1 MLGIDQ
7 DRQQTNVE
15 KTVNK
20 FLLFELNPG
29 GHHPGYLQHLVKYWC
44 AQQFPGHLDVLISR
58 EFAEKH
64 PQIVALGN
72 NQPKVKFIQI
82 TPEEQDQLFNSEQL
96 EHSFSGRIKRAFQ
109 EYQILS
115 RYTQALGTTHCFLMY
130 LDTILLRLAIS
141 SKLSCRFSCIYFRPI
156 FHYANFPSYTSEE
169 REWLWRWRDRV
180 CLPRLLKSPYLD
192 TLFCLDPVVIE
203 ELNRMTKS
211 AKAIHLPDP
220 VQIYSYPENEIKQL
234 KSSLAIEPG
243 RKVFLLFGA
252 LSERKGL
259 FKLLEAISLLARRG
273 ADSFAAPN
281 AIATLTPELS
291 QQLCLLLVGPIT
303 SRDRETLE
311 AHLAKLPDSVQI
323 IRIDR
328 FIPDEEIQLYFHIAD
343 VILAPYQR
351 HIGMSAILVRAA
363 TAQKPVLASNFGL
376 MGEITR
382 RYQLGLT
389 VDSTIPAQIAE
400 GLCRFLQTSPEA
412 LCNHSKM
419 NQFAQTNRA
428 ELFAEKIFNCLTK
441 SKPTRG

>member
-7 DRQQTNVE
+7 NRQQTKVE
-15 KTVNK
+15 ETANRL
-20 FLLFELNPG
+20 LLFELNPG
-29 GHHPGYLQHLVKYWC
+29 GHHPGYLQHLIKYWC

-58 EFAEKH
+58 EFADKH
-64 PQIVALGN
+64 PQIVSLGN
-72 NQPKVKFIQI
+72 NHSRVTFVQI
-82 TPEEQDQLFNSEQL
+82 TPEEQNQLFNSEQL

-115 RYTQALGTTHCFLMY
+115 RYTKVLGTTHCFLMY

-141 SKLSCRFSCIYFRPI
+141 SKLPCRFSCIYFRPI
-156 FHYANFPSYTSEE
+156 FHYANFPSYSSED

-180 CLPRLLKSPYLD
+180 CLPRLLNSSYLD
-192 TLFCLDPVVIE
+192 TLFCLDSVVIE
-203 ELNRMTKS
+203 ELNRMSKS
-211 AKAIHLPDP
+211 PKAIHLPDP
-220 VQIYSYPENEIKQL
+220 VQIYNHPASEIEQL
-234 KSSLAIEPG
+234 KNSLAIEPG

-259 FKLLEAISLLARRG
+259 FKLLEAIT
-273 ADSFAAPN
+273 
-281 AIATLTPELS
+281 TLTPELS

-303 SRDRETLE
+303 PRDQASLE
-311 AHLAKLPDSVQI
+311 AHLTKLPNFVQI

-328 FIPDEEIQLYFHIAD
+328 FIPDEEIQPYFQISD

-363 TAQKPVLASNFGL
+363 TAQKPVLASHFGL

-382 RYQLGLT
+382 RYQLGLA

-412 LCNHSKM
+412 LCNRSQM
-419 NQFAQTNRA
+419 NQFAQINQA

-441 SKPTRG
+441 SKSTRGGVR

>member
-15 KTVNK
+15 KNANK

-44 AQQFPGHLDVLISR
+44 AQKFSGHLDVLISR
-58 EFAEKH
+58 KFAQRH

-72 NQPKVKFIQI
+72 NNPRVTFIQI
-82 TPEEQDQLFNSEQL
+82 TLEEQSELFDSSQL
-96 EHSFSGRIKRAFQ
+96 EYSFRGRIKRAFQ

-115 RYTQALGTTHCFLMY
+115 RYTKVLGTTHCFLMY

-141 SKLSCRFSCIYFRPI
+141 SNLPCRFSCIYFRPI
-156 FHYANFPSYTSEE
+156 FHYANFPNYTSED

-180 CLPRLLKSPYLD
+180 CLPRLLNSPQLD

-203 ELNRMTKS
+203 DLNRMGKS

-220 VQIYSYPENEIKQL
+220 VQIYNHPESEIQQL

-259 FKLLEAISLLARRG
+259 FKLL
-273 ADSFAAPN
+273 D
-281 AIATLTPELS
+281 AIATLTPELT

-303 SRDRETLE
+303 PRERELLAT
-311 AHLAKLPDSVQI
+311 HLTKLPNSVQI
-323 IRIDR
+323 IRLDR
-328 FIPDEEIQLYFHIAD
+328 FIPDEEIQPYFQIAD

-363 TAQKPVLASNFGL
+363 TAQKPVLASDFGL

-382 RYQLGLT
+382 RYKLGLT
-389 VDSTIPAQIAE
+389 VDSTIPSQIAE

-412 LCNHSKM
+412 LCNRSKM
-419 NQFAQTNRA
+419 SQFAQTNRA
-428 ELFAEKIFNCLTK
+428 ELFAGKIFNCLTK
-441 SKPTRG
+441 SKPTLGGVIL